1 MGIYFFYGEED
12 YLIDKELKKFRD
24 KLDKNFSEMN
34 YVVYDSLT
42 YLDLISILRTQPM
55 MFGKMMI
62 VINTRKLFSVG
73 MKKESLLSYAL
84 DDNQIKEIESAL
96 ESNNEMLD
104 IFFVEKYLKDDDKKK
119 PDTRRKIYKVL
130 SKYTTQKFDKIATYK
145 TAELSNIITTM
156 AKEKK
161 IKITP
166 DAIIKLIELK
176 ENNIRDFDTELDKL
190 QIFAYPEKTITKT
203 MVDQICTS
211 NQDLFKLTDL
221 IMKKQYGEA
230 LFELKQMLNTAHPLE
245 ILAPLQTMLK
255 KWIFIKLHYKNM
267 STDEIGRKIGM
278 NPFAIKPAI
287 EKLKNTNVKD
297 LVDLRLR
304 ITKAEYNIKTGHVYS
319 PQEELENAIIG

>member
-1 MGIYFFYGEED
+1 MGIYFFYGNED

-42 YLDLISILRTQPM
+42 YLDLISVLRTQPM

-73 MKKESLLSYAL
+73 MKRESLLSYAL
-84 DDNQIKEIESAL
+84 EDNQIKEIESAL
-96 ESNNEMLD
+96 ESNNDMLD

-130 SKYTTQKFDKIATYK
+130 SKYTTQEFASIPTYR
-145 TAELSNIITTM
+145 TTELSNIITTM

-176 ENNIRDFDTELDKL
+176 ENNIREFDTELDKL
-190 QIFAYPEKTITKT
+190 QIFAYPEKTITKS

-230 LFELKQMLNTAHPLE
+230 LFELKQMLNTSHPLE

-255 KWIFIKLHYKNM
+255 KWIFIKLNYKNM
-267 STDEIGRKIGM
+267 SGDEIARKIGM
-278 NPFAIKPAI
+278 NPYQVKITH
-287 EKLKNTNVKD
+287 EKLKNTKAKD

-304 ITKAEYNIKTGHVYS
+304 VTKAEYNIKTGHVYS